1 MDNNS
6 IMKFKKVLDT
16 RSDMWCV
23 WNPEIGKGINSYDEW
38 EDKFYED
45 INLIEF
51 IKKQLFVPINI
62 NRSGSFEFSVRIND
76 SNNLTPREKNCFII
90 SSNNYLIKSDGKLY
104 ISGIEYIEETVND
117 IHVLEI
123 KSNTGIYNIRI
134 DLIDWKKETENINL
148 DGTSKENALSDFLI
162 HINLSNENNDGCS
175 SLNTFN
181 KK

>member
-76 SNNLTPREKNCFII
+76 SNNLTQREKN
-90 SSNNYLIKSDGKLY
+90 
-104 ISGIEYIEETVND
+104 
-117 IHVLEI
+117 
-123 KSNTGIYNIRI
+123 
-134 DLIDWKKETENINL
+134 
-148 DGTSKENALSDFLI
+148 
-162 HINLSNENNDGCS
+162 
-175 SLNTFN
+175 SLLTD
-181 KK
+181 